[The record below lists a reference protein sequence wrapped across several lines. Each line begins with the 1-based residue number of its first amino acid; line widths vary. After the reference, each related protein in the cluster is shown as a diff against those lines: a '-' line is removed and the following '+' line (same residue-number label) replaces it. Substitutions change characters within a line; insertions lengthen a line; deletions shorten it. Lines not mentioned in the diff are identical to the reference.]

1 MTAPTWGQVH
11 AGDTVRGADGRDY
24 TVTAVEPLGRWVG
37 SGQIE
42 IRFELEAQGDGD
54 ARRIVVRRP
63 AAELAPIAARADTS
77 DFAAAWAAFYG
88 AGMAP
93 DLIGE
98 TMTTTT
104 EVLSDPA
111 APTAR
116 REAPMGKYG
125 WYKLPD
131 PGGSGSF
138 DLYPRVSTIAR
149 TLSDEFGLTA
159 WKLRMAVKGVALRP
173 DLIARAASA
182 DTTVDKG
189 TLDKIVE
196 SALERAEAGAGAN
209 LGSAMHKFTERL
221 DAGESIA
228 SMGVPAQLVPDLE
241 AYAAALK
248 AHGFTVLPEYSER
261 TVVNPEHNHAG
272 TWDRIVRDRDGR
284 LYVLD
289 LKTGKDLS
297 YSWLEIAIQEAL
309 YSRARLMC
317 SRDFLVYEP
326 APTPDQMK
334 ALVLHLPIGTGRAQI
349 YGVPID
355 KGYRAALVAMEV
367 RAMRTEAKGW
377 NWLLKPES
385 PTDVLRL
392 HLDRAE
398 SVDAL
403 MAVQPDAARRG
414 LWTAEI
420 QAYALTRYDLIR
432 VRTATRAELADLWA
446 ELHPVGRWTPELGA
460 AAEARVTQLVERG

>member
-24 TVTAVEPLGRWVG
+24 TVTAVEPLGRWAG

-77 DFAAAWAAFYG
+77 DFEAAWAAFYG

-98 TMTTTT
+98 TMTTT
-104 EVLSDPA
+104 ELSDPA

-138 DLYPRVSTIAR
+138 ELFPRVSTIAR

-317 SRDFLVYEP
+317 SRDFLVYDP
-326 APTPDQMK
+326 VPTTDQMK

-385 PTDVLRL
+385 PADVLRL

-398 SVDAL
+398 TVEAL

-446 ELHPVGRWTPELGA
+446 ELHPAGRWTAELGA
-460 AAEARVTQLVERG
+460 AAEARVTELVEGR